1 MGFIKEF
8 IWDEFK
14 GLVKCFLI
22 IGSIFGV
29 YSFYQ
34 QNKPDVDNSV
44 ESVKEMVKQQVKKE
58 LNDSFDING

>member
-1 MGFIKEF
+1 MNFIKEF

-29 YSFYQ
+29 YSFYN
-34 QNKPDVDNSV
+34 QNKHDVDSKV
-44 ESVKEMVKQQVKKE
+44 EDVKELVKQQVKKE
-58 LNDSFDING
+58 LDDAIGTK